1 MKNKIV
7 LDNYE
12 KEIEEA
18 LLKGEYA
25 RVPGF
30 ENTKKMFEEAA
41 RNYKE
46 LQASKSITLRVNKE
60 DLIKIKAKAKR
71 SMIPY
76 QTLINLLL
84 RQYVK
89 GETTVIL

>member
-1 MKNKIV
+1 MTKKII
-7 LDNYE
+7 LDDYE

-18 LLKGEYA
+18 LSKGEYIRA
-25 RVPGF
+25 TGF

-46 LQASKSITLRVNKE
+46 LHASKSITLRVNKE
-60 DLIKIKAKAKR
+60 DLIKIKAKAKQR
-71 SMIPY
+71 MIPY

-84 RQYVK
+84 RQYVR
-89 GETTVIL
+89 GSATISI

>member
-1 MKNKIV
+1 MKSKII
-7 LDNYE
+7 LDDYE
-12 KEIEEA
+12 KETEEA
-18 LLKGEYA
+18 FSKGEYA
-25 RVPGF
+25 NAPGF